1 MSTDYRSRASEESR
15 ACEAFVTI
23 SATEERMKVRGVR
36 NCVRCTV
43 VRRSHHSI
51 LSGCEG
57 GVISSSRTIFIIA
70 IFCLVGV
77 ATTLAGSPA
86 ETRERNPATLLTLV
100 LHQDKEQSVA
110 DFKTQLEANGFQEAF
125 PPQGVEIVSWT
136 GVLGLG
142 HVITLRLP
150 TYLVPDVRQAVDA
163 CKWGKIEPRL
173 YSSYDFEPFW
183 QDMGGPTQEADDGYA
198 SGGARMLIAP

>member
-1 MSTDYRSRASEESR
+1 M
-15 ACEAFVTI
+15 
-23 SATEERMKVRGVR
+23 
-36 NCVRCTV
+36 
-43 VRRSHHSI
+43 
-51 LSGCEG
+51 
-57 GVISSSRTIFIIA
+57 ISSSRTFFIIA

-77 ATTLAGSPA
+77 ATMLAGSPA

-110 DFKTQLEANGFQEAF
+110 QFKTQLENNGFQETF
-125 PPQGVEIVSWT
+125 PPAGVEIVSWT

-163 CKWGKIEPRL
+163 CEWGKIEPKL

-183 QDMGGPTQEADDGYA
+183 HDLGGQAKQSDDGYA
-198 SGGARMLIAP
+198 SGSARMLIAP